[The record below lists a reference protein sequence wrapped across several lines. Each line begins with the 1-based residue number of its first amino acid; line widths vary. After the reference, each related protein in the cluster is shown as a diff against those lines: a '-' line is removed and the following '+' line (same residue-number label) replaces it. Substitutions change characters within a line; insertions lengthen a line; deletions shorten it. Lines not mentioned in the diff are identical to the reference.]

1 MFEKKQKNFESTQ
14 ILKKLKPHNT
24 SYLDSYVVL
33 TFYFYPNLLFTSY
46 YDFFYIV

>member
-14 ILKKLKPHNT
+14 ILKKLKPHN
-24 SYLDSYVVL
+24 YLNKMCYVVL